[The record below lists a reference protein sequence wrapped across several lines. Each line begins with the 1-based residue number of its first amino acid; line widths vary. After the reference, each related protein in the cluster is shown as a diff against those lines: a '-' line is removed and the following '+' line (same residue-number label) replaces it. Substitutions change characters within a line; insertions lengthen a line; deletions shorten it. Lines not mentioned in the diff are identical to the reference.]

1 MSSNVS
7 NVRLGLFVLAA
18 IGLIVVTMVWMG
30 ANKYMKGATTYVSF
44 FDESVQGLQVDSK
57 VKYRGVDVGRVTDI
71 RVAPDFKLI
80 EVVMEIGFEGELS
93 NEMVAQLQSVG
104 ITGIVFIEMNR
115 QQPGDRE
122 NSPRVDFAA
131 EYPII
136 PSKSSEM
143 QKLMNVI
150 DRVTKQLDRID
161 FEGMGDDVTETLA
174 AVRNIVENASLQK
187 SFSNLEKTAS
197 NLEAITS
204 SLLQEIKTGR
214 INSALN
220 SIEHGSQNFDVLLA
234 KARKALDEMKLQNTA
249 RQFRE
254 FVTTLKDQTL
264 DIALLVR
271 RTMSNLRSSSE
282 RLDRLLMRLERN
294 PSDLI
299 FSDPPAGR

>member
-18 IGLIVVTMVWMG
+18 IGLIIVTLVWMG
-30 ANKYMKGATTYVSF
+30 ANKYTKGAATYVSF
-44 FDESVQGLQVDSK
+44 FDESVQGLQMDSK

-80 EVVMEIGFEGELS
+80 EVVMEIGFAGDLS
-93 NEMVAQLQSVG
+93 NDMVAQLQSVG

-115 QQPGDRE
+115 QQPDDKK

-136 PSKSSEM
+136 PSKPSEM
-143 QKLMNVI
+143 QKLMSVI
-150 DRVTKQLDRID
+150 DRVTKQLDRVD

-174 AVRNIVENASLQK
+174 AVRKVVENASLQK
-187 SFSNLEKTAS
+187 SFANLEKTAS
-197 NLEAITS
+197 NLESITTS
-204 SLLQEIKTGR
+204 ILMEIKTGR
-214 INSALN
+214 INAALN
-220 SIEHGSQNFDVLLA
+220 SFKDGAVNFDAVLA
-234 KARKALDEMKLQNTA
+234 KARKALDEMKLQSTA

-254 FVTTLKDQTL
+254 LVITLKDQTL
-264 DIALLVR
+264 DIALQIR
-271 RTMSNLRSSSE
+271 RTMANLRSSSQ
-282 RLDRLLMRLERN
+282 RLDRLLMRLEQN

-299 FSDPPAGR
+299 FSEPPAGR